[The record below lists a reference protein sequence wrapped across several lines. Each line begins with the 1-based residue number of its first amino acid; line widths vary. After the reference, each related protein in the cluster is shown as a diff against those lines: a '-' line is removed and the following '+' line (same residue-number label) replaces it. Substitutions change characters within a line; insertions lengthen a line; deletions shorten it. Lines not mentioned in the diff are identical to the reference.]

1 VLNSQVPSALTAF
14 VRLAN
19 AHGAMERA
27 FNQELQ
33 AAGRITVTDFE
44 VLRRLAEAADG
55 RMRRIDLAHAVGV
68 TPSGIT
74 RLLEGL
80 EASRLVAKHHCTEDH
95 RVTYAVITDAGRV
108 VLQCTAEAHLASLV
122 ALFADRFRPEEVDQL
137 VALLGRLPG
146 AEGRASC
153 PGVAPELAGPT
164 PSAR

>member
-1 VLNSQVPSALTAF
+1 VLTDQVPSALTAF
-14 VRLAN
+14 VRLSN
-19 AHGAMERA
+19 AHAAMERA

-33 AAGRITVTDFE
+33 AAGSITVTDFE
-44 VLRRLAEAADG
+44 ALRRLADADEG

-80 EASRLVAKHHCTEDH
+80 ERSGLVGKHRCTSDH

-108 VLQCTAEAHLASLV
+108 VLHTTAETHLASLV
-122 ALFADRFRPEEVDQL
+122 ALFGERFSGAELEQL

-146 AEGRASC
+146 ADDGSAC
-153 PGVAPELAGPT
+153 PAAT
-164 PSAR
+164 DARVSTTA